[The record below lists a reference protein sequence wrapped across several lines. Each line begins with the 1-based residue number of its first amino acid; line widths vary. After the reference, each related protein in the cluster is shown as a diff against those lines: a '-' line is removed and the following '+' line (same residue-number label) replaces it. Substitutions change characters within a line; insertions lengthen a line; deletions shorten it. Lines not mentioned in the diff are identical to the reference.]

1 MSQPKYLFQRKK
13 ISFTKRLFEKG
24 LNVASL
30 ILFSLKE
37 GIKGSLE
44 ELPNSYPAFKMWKD
58 IFGLPPWRGSP
69 KKKKFKRQEI
79 LVNLSRLEKQGL
91 IRKEPKRK
99 IYILT
104 EEGKELVSYVKD
116 RYSILDKK
124 WDGKLKIVIF
134 DIPEKKKFYRE
145 WLRGELLLLNYK
157 MLQKSVYVGKYPLAK
172 SFYQDIIR
180 FGLNDQIF
188 VFTIDKVDKK
198 DKLMNLL

>member
-37 GIKGSLE
+37 GAKGSLE
-44 ELPNSYPAFKMWKD
+44 ELPNSYPAFKIWKD
-58 IFGLPPWRGSP
+58 IFGIDP

-157 MLQKSVYVGKYPLAK
+157 MVQKSVYVGKYPLAK

-188 VFTIDKVDKK
+188 VFTINKVDKK
-198 DKLMNLL
+198 DKLMKLL